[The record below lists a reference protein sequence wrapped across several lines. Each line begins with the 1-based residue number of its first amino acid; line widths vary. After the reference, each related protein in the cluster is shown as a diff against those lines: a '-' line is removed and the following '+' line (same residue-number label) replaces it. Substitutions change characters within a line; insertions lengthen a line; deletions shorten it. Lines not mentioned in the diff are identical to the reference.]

1 MCSMLSGSQAMM
13 AAGMSGGM
21 STSAGGMGGMGMGMT
36 AAAAGMNTSGM
47 TGQNGMSTAAAFWQA
62 RQMAANN
69 SHAASVAANQYNP
82 HHAMTSTPHQ
92 NQHDAK
98 MAEKIVSELQVFF
111 NSKTKNI
118 FLRVSTGTYFCEFS
132 MILPHA

>member
-1 MCSMLSGSQAMM
+1 MLSGSQAMM

-21 STSAGGMGGMGMGMT
+21 STSAGGMGGMGMT

-132 MILPHA
+132 KFYDMHE